1 MLLETA
7 RLFLRPFQLQDYSH
21 LHSRHHPTIA
31 SHPDHEM
38 TLFDELDLFLTE
50 PKNHPLEKQIR
61 IALILKEKQ
70 ALIGDLTVT
79 YRDKTLALSFATQPE
94 YQKQGFMHEALTA
107 FLPYLQNHYPALEI
121 VCLVPKNNQISQQLL
136 QNLNFAPV
144 QYLSDFDCHLY
155 TRKNE

>member
-61 IALILKEKQ
+61 IALILKEKTSINWRSYGHLSRQ
-70 ALIGDLTVT
+70 NISTLFCHTTRVS
-79 YRDKTLALSFATQPE
+79 KTR
-94 YQKQGFMHEALTA
+94 
-107 FLPYLQNHYPALEI
+107 
-121 VCLVPKNNQISQQLL
+121 
-136 QNLNFAPV
+136 
-144 QYLSDFDCHLY
+144 LY
-155 TRKNE
+155 A